1 MSNTEYLNYN
11 QIGGIASPVVLLSM
25 ELALGENIRKIRQ
38 HLGFSQE
45 FVSDRLGISQS
56 AYANIETG
64 KTKVN
69 IERLIQLAKIFE
81 VNYSTIIE
89 GDKISAKRIKHQ
101 ESGELEEIL
110 DSYKKQ
116 IAILEENIKD
126 KNYII
131 DLLKKQAEK

>member
-1 MSNTEYLNYN
+1 MSNPEHLNYN

-89 GDKISAKRIKHQ
+89 GDKISVKRIKHQ